1 MTQHTS
7 NVAATPTERHPP
19 VAVAAGAITPP
30 LVSAVDVYQENAR
43 LKDELASLTRAKK
56 VLSRAVTDKIQG
68 KMTMK
73 RMEKIFGMERAALV
87 KGVITFIQRTVL
99 PNQKI
104 FHKDWTRFNID
115 TTRGLCSVV
124 MKRVRLLEDDVPE
137 VFWTLCIV
145 PCLVQSLNDA
155 RNTYCKEAKKVFKG
169 KNFRLWCK
177 RIILCVKLPFT
188 AKLDLIYSI
197 PFFTIYESRPI
208 HNSGFLQPSF
218 P

>member
-1 MTQHTS
+1 MTQHTTT
-7 NVAATPTERHPP
+7 NIAAKPADKQQPVPAAHGATAAVTPP
-19 VAVAAGAITPP
+19 VRGTTA
-30 LVSAVDVYQENAR
+30 DVYQENAR

-56 VLSRAVTDKIQG
+56 VLSRAVTGKVQG

-87 KGVITFIQRTVL
+87 KGVITFIQRTVI

-104 FHKDWTRFNID
+104 FHKDWTRFNVD
-115 TTRGLCSVV
+115 TARGLCSVV

-155 RNTYCKEAKKVFKG
+155 RNTYCKEAKRVFKG
-169 KNFRLWCK
+169 ENFLYVRSYLSLYPGLNPVC
-177 RIILCVKLPFT
+177 
-188 AKLDLIYSI
+188 SM
-197 PFFTIYESRPI
+197 PFFHASCK
-208 HNSGFLQPSF
+208 
-218 P
+218 